1 MPAAPIIAAVAAA
14 VGTGYSIYSGE
25 RAAKKQ
31 SQAQAQAEKQAK
43 EQAKEQALQAERD
56 FNKANSK
63 KANTAGLLQA
73 AQQDGGGVSS
83 TMLTGAEGIGNDQL
97 KLGKQNLLGK
107 TSLLG

>member
-43 EQAKEQALQAERD
+43 EQALQAERD
-56 FNKANSK
+56 FNKANGK

-97 KLGKQNLLGK
+97 KLGKQNLVGK

>member
-31 SQAQAQAEKQAK
+31 SQAQAQAEKQAEK
-43 EQAKEQALQAERD
+43 QALQADRD

-63 KANTAGLLQA
+63 KPNTAGLLQA

-83 TMLTGAEGIGNDQL
+83 TMLTGSEGIENDQL

>member
-1 MPAAPIIAAVAAA
+1 MPAAPVIAAVAAA
-14 VGTGYSIYSGE
+14 VGTSYSIYSGE

-31 SQAQAQAEKQAK
+31 SQAQAQAEKR
-43 EQAKEQALQAERD
+43 AKEQALQAERD

-63 KANTAGLLQA
+63 KANMAGLLQA

-83 TMLTGAEGIGNDQL
+83 TMLTGSEGIENDQL

>member
-1 MPAAPIIAAVAAA
+1 MPAAAAVISAVASA

-25 RAAKKQ
+25 RSAKKQ
-31 SQAQAQAEKQAK
+31 AQAQAQAERQAEK
-43 EQAKEQALQAERD
+43 QALQAERD

-73 AQQDGGGVSS
+73 AQQDGGGVGS
-83 TMLTGAEGIGNDQL
+83 TMLTGSEGVGNDKL
-97 KLGKQNLLGK
+97 KLGRQGLLGK

>member
-1 MPAAPIIAAVAAA
+1 MPAAPVIAAVAAA
-14 VGTGYSIYSGE
+14 VGTSYSIYSGE

-43 EQAKEQALQAERD
+43 EQALQAERD

-63 KANTAGLLQA
+63 KANTADLLQA
-73 AQQDGGGVSS
+73 AQQDGGGVGS
-83 TMLTGAEGIGNDQL
+83 TILTGSEGVENDQL

>member
-1 MPAAPIIAAVAAA
+1 MPAAAAVISAVASA

-25 RAAKKQ
+25 RSAKKQ
-31 SQAQAQAEKQAK
+31 AQAQAQAEK
-43 EQAKEQALQAERD
+43 QALQAERD

-73 AQQDGGGVSS
+73 AQQDGGGVGS
-83 TMLTGAEGIGNDQL
+83 TMLTGSEGVGNDKL
-97 KLGKQNLLGK
+97 KLGRQNLLGK

>member
-1 MPAAPIIAAVAAA
+1 MPAAPVIAAVAAA
-14 VGTGYSIYSGE
+14 VGTSYSIYSGE

-43 EQAKEQALQAERD
+43 EQALQAERD

-63 KANTAGLLQA
+63 KVNTAGLLQA

-83 TMLTGAEGIGNDQL
+83 TMLTGPEGIENDQL

>member
-1 MPAAPIIAAVAAA
+1 MPAAPVIAAVAAA
-14 VGTGYSIYSGE
+14 VGTSYSIYSGE

-31 SQAQAQAEKQAK
+31 SQAQAQAEK
-43 EQAKEQALQAERD
+43 QAKEQALQAERD

-73 AQQDGGGVSS
+73 AQQDGGVSS
-83 TMLTGAEGIGNDQL
+83 TMLTGSEGVENDQL

>member
-1 MPAAPIIAAVAAA
+1 MPAAPVIAAVAAA
-14 VGTGYSIYSGE
+14 VGTSYSIYSGE
-25 RAAKKQ
+25 RADKKQ

-43 EQAKEQALQAERD
+43 EQALQQAERD

-83 TMLTGAEGIGNDQL
+83 TMLTGSDGIENDQL

>member
-1 MPAAPIIAAVAAA
+1 MPAAPVIAAVAAA
-14 VGTGYSIYSGE
+14 VGTSYSIYSGE

-31 SQAQAQAEKQAK
+31 SQAQAQAEK
-43 EQAKEQALQAERD
+43 KEQALQAERD

-63 KANTAGLLQA
+63 KANTADLLQA
-73 AQQDGGGVSS
+73 AQQDGGGVGS
-83 TMLTGAEGIGNDQL
+83 TILTGSEGVENDQL

>member
-1 MPAAPIIAAVAAA
+1 MPAAPVIAAVAAA
-14 VGTGYSIYSGE
+14 VGTSYSIYSGE
-25 RAAKKQ
+25 RADKKQ
-31 SQAQAQAEKQAK
+31 SRAQAQAEK
-43 EQAKEQALQAERD
+43 QAKEQALQAERD

-63 KANTAGLLQA
+63 KANTASLLQA

-83 TMLTGAEGIGNDQL
+83 TMLTGSEGIENDQL

>member
-1 MPAAPIIAAVAAA
+1 MPAAPVIAAVAAA

-43 EQAKEQALQAERD
+43 EQALQAERD

-63 KANTAGLLQA
+63 TANTAGLLQA

-83 TMLTGAEGIGNDQL
+83 TMLTGSDGIDNDKL

>member
-43 EQAKEQALQAERD
+43 EQALQAERD

-73 AQQDGGGVSS
+73 AQQGGVGS
-83 TMLTGAEGIGNDQL
+83 TMLTGSEGIENDQL

>member
-31 SQAQAQAEKQAK
+31 SQAQAQAEKQAEK
-43 EQAKEQALQAERD
+43 QALQAERD
-56 FNKANSK
+56 FNKANGK

>member
-1 MPAAPIIAAVAAA
+1 MPAAPVIAAVAAA
-14 VGTGYSIYSGE
+14 VGTSYSIYSGE
-25 RAAKKQ
+25 RADKKQ
-31 SQAQAQAEKQAK
+31 SQAQAQAEK
-43 EQAKEQALQAERD
+43 QAKEQALQAERD

-73 AQQDGGGVSS
+73 AQQDGGVSS
-83 TMLTGAEGIGNDQL
+83 TMLTGSEGIENDQL

>member
-1 MPAAPIIAAVAAA
+1 MPAAPVIAAVAAA
-14 VGTGYSIYSGE
+14 VGTSYSIYSGE
-25 RAAKKQ
+25 RADKKQ
-31 SQAQAQAEKQAK
+31 SRAQAQAEK
-43 EQAKEQALQAERD
+43 QAKEQALQAERD

-73 AQQDGGGVSS
+73 AQQDGGVSS
-83 TMLTGAEGIGNDQL
+83 TMLTGSEGIENDQL

>member
-1 MPAAPIIAAVAAA
+1 MPAAPVIAAVAAA
-14 VGTGYSIYSGE
+14 VGTSYSIYSGE

-43 EQAKEQALQAERD
+43 EQALQAERD

-63 KANTAGLLQA
+63 TANTAGLLQA
-73 AQQDGGGVSS
+73 AQQDGGGGVSS
-83 TMLTGAEGIGNDQL
+83 TMLTGSEGIENDQL

>member
-43 EQAKEQALQAERD
+43 EQALQAERD
-56 FNKANSK
+56 FNKSNSK
-63 KANTAGLLQA
+63 KANTVGLLQA

-83 TMLTGAEGIGNDQL
+83 TMLTGAAGIGNDQL